1 MPVGILPGLLLYS
14 YTGDRLL
21 APLLA
26 GTLVVFAGRGRWHW
40 LLAAYSTA

>member
-1 MPVGILPGLLLYS
+1 VPVGILPGLLLYS

-26 GTLVVFAGRGRWHW
+26 GALVVFAGRGRWHW